1 MAKKK
6 QNRIQAA
13 EKQTASVLDRVNSP
27 ADLKQLRQD
36 EIPQLN
42 AEIRSFLVDHVT
54 ETGGHLA
61 SNLGVVELSVA
72 LHRVF
77 DVPNDHIIWDVS
89 HQCYVHKILTGRKD
103 RFDTLR
109 TPGGLS
115 GFAKRDESEYD
126 AFGAG
131 HSSTSLSAALGFAEA
146 DRMAGKHSYTVAV
159 VGDGAYT
166 GGMIHEALNNCD
178 KNLRLIIVL
187 NENEMS
193 ISKNIGRFARSLSN
207 LRSSPGYFRTKRRT
221 AKLLHAIPLIG
232 KWIFALLRNTKQ
244 FLKNALYGS
253 NYFENLGIFYI
264 GPIDGNDYARVE
276 QALEEAKRIEENVV
290 IHLKTVKG
298 KGYAPAEEDPS
309 RYHSIPPKNSKKPEG
324 HNFSAEMGLS
334 LTALASEDSDFQKRD
349 RICAITAAMGIA
361 TGLSPF
367 EAAYPS
373 RYFDVGIAEEHAL
386 TFAAGLAANGYHP
399 VVPIYST
406 FLQRGYDN
414 IVHDIA
420 LQRLP
425 VTICIDRAG
434 LSTAD
439 GATHHGCFDVSFLSA
454 IPGMRIYAP
463 ITFSALHA
471 ALKEAISYNGPSAIR
486 YPNGYEDAEIL
497 DRFYRG
503 GALIPDAPSVR
514 ADLTSEATPKTVIVT
529 HGKIVKEAMRAADR
543 LNEAGHPTGILLCE
557 YLKPYDT
564 LAETVLSMLPQSVDT
579 LVYLE
584 EEVRGGGFGVSL
596 SDRVRRDKRG
606 QRMREIILAPEES
619 FVIPKTKES
628 IYHTAG
634 VDADAIVNAVMEIS

>member
-1 MAKKK
+1 MQNTSRETEAKSSYP
-6 QNRIQAA
+6 I
-13 EKQTASVLDRVNSP
+13 LDRVNSP
-27 ADLKQLRQD
+27 QDLKALSPE
-36 EIPQLN
+36 EIPLLN
-42 AEIRSFLVDHVT
+42 EEIRAFLIESVT

-77 DVPNDHIIWDVS
+77 DLPNDHVIWDVS
-89 HQCYVHKILTGRKD
+89 HQCYVHKMLTGRRD
-103 RFDTLR
+103 RFPTLR

-126 AFGAG
+126 CFGAG

-146 DRMAGKHSYTVAV
+146 DRMAGKQSYTVAV

-166 GGMIHEALNNCD
+166 GGMIHEALNNCS

-193 ISKNIGRFARSLSN
+193 ISQNIGRFARSLSK
-207 LRSSPGYFRTKRRT
+207 LRSSPGYVRSKRRT
-221 AKLLHAIPLIG
+221 AKFLNGIPLIG
-232 KWIFALLRNTKQ
+232 KWLFNVMKHTKQ

-264 GPIDGNDYARVE
+264 GPIDGNDYSRVE
-276 QALEEAKRIEENVV
+276 GALEEAKKCGENVV
-290 IHLKTVKG
+290 IHLKTQKG

-309 RYHSIPPKNSKKPEG
+309 RYHSIPPKSAPKHEG
-324 HNFSAEMGLS
+324 HNFSAEMGEC
-334 LTALASEDSDFQKRD
+334 LTRFASKPEEGGLPNGD

-367 EAAYPS
+367 EKAFPE

-386 TFAAGLAANGYHP
+386 TFSAGLAANGYHP

-454 IPGMRIYAP
+454 IPGMRIYTP
-463 ITFSALHA
+463 ITFSALSS
-471 ALKEAISYNGPSAIR
+471 ALKASLSYEGPSAIR
-486 YPNGYEDAEIL
+486 YPNGYEEESIL
-497 DRFYRG
+497 ARFYQG
-503 GALIPDAPSVR
+503 GAIVPDLPSVR
-514 ADLTSEATPKTVIVT
+514 SDFSPTDPIDTVIVT
-529 HGKIVKEAMRAADR
+529 HGKIVREAMIAEER
-543 LNEAGHPTGILLCE
+543 LSEKGVRVGILLCE
-557 YLKPYDT
+557 YISPYRS
-564 LAETVLSMLPQSVDT
+564 LAEEILSMLPSSVST

-584 EEVRGGGFGVSL
+584 EEVRSGGFGVSL
-596 SDRVRRDKRG
+596 SDRIRRDPRG
-606 QRMREIILAPEES
+606 SAMREVILAPEDS
-619 FVIPKTKES
+619 FVIPTRRES
-628 IYHTAG
+628 IYKTAG
-634 VDADAIVNAVMEIS
+634 VDADAIVNSLLSE